1 MTNENTSLGDE
12 VRTAQDNLRLSA
24 NQLAKLKNELR
35 ITCAENEEL
44 KKRVT
49 ESSGSSSRRT
59 AELEE
64 KVILLSAEVQRL
76 RSNESTYE
84 GSKQKLND
92 YETK

>member
-1 MTNENTSLGDE
+1 
-12 VRTAQDNLRLSA
+12 
-24 NQLAKLKNELR
+24 
-35 ITCAENEEL
+35 L

-92 YETK
+92 YENK